1 MSRFDIIYNFVFQTV
16 TASYNKQGAMSVDE
30 AKVAFLKAVY
40 RWPTFG
46 CAFFEVKVRAA
57 AAAARHTDSALSL
70 YLWSIWMGGRLVY
83 LTLSLSVSV
92 YHADCAPAVSKR
104 LWVQRCFTDPP
115 LLTFSPANVGT
126 EFPRYRAHSHQQAG
140 SHHHPPKNQGEKK
153 TPKVLTNIVP
163 LRHPPTNLLVNK
175 SLLL

>member
-57 AAAARHTDSALSL
+57 AAAAPAHRRSF
-70 YLWSIWMGGRLVY
+70 I
-83 LTLSLSVSV
+83 SLSVVHLNGWAACLSD
-92 YHADCAPAVSKR
+92 ALALCLGISR
-104 LWVQRCFTDPP
+104 
-115 LLTFSPANVGT
+115 
-126 EFPRYRAHSHQQAG
+126 
-140 SHHHPPKNQGEKK
+140 
-153 TPKVLTNIVP
+153 
-163 LRHPPTNLLVNK
+163 
-175 SLLL
+175 